1 MISES
6 GGRAVVTASSALGSK
21 DHPAGPAKVPL
32 RRIRQEIY
40 PPRRIRWRNVEKAP
54 WRVCRHDNLPS
65 SPSMASTNEVW
76 KAEGVSTFS
85 LGVLVRG
92 HGIHTYLYWLDV
104 IILTALYGGGIN
116 DHALL
121 GESGKLLLVIE
132 HKM

>member
-1 MISES
+1 
-6 GGRAVVTASSALGSK
+6 
-21 DHPAGPAKVPL
+21 
-32 RRIRQEIY
+32 
-40 PPRRIRWRNVEKAP
+40 
-54 WRVCRHDNLPS
+54 
-65 SPSMASTNEVW
+65 MASTNEVW